1 MSAFLNGL
9 RPTLH
14 ISHRG
19 GSAVAPENTM
29 TAFRD
34 AVDRW
39 RTDVL
44 ELDVHATRDG
54 VLVVHHDPTVDRCT
68 DGAGAIAAMTANE
81 IDALD
86 AGHRFTVDGTTFPHR
101 ARGVHVPRFRE
112 VLDAF
117 PSTRLNVELKSE
129 ASGAELIFADELH
142 AANAID
148 RVCIGSEDDALAG
161 RLHALLPE
169 ACHFYPRDALTQL
182 VMALKSGQ
190 APPIDDRF
198 AVLDMPL
205 FFGET
210 RLVDDAFLRAA
221 KDLGKWVNVWTVDD
235 EAEMRRCVREGV
247 GGVMTDRPD
256 VLRRVLSTPASS
268 A

>member
-1 MSAFLNGL
+1 MATTTHAFLRGL

-19 GSAVAPENTM
+19 GSALAPENTM
-29 TAFRD
+29 VAFRD

-39 RTDVL
+39 KTDVL

-81 IDALD
+81 IEALD
-86 AGHRFTVDGTTFPHR
+86 AGHRFTVDGATFPHR
-101 ARGVHVPRFRE
+101 GRGVRVPRFRD

-129 ASGAELIFADELH
+129 AAGAERLFADELR
-142 AANAID
+142 AAKAID
-148 RVCIGSEDDALAG
+148 RVCIGSEEDALAA
-161 RLHALLPE
+161 RLHALLSD
-169 ACHFYPRDALTQL
+169 ACHFYPRDALTRL
-182 VMALKSGQ
+182 VMAMKSGEP
-190 APPIDDRF
+190 APVDDRF

-205 FFGET
+205 YFGET
-210 RLVDDAFLRAA
+210 RLIDDAFLARARE
-221 KDLGKWVNVWTVDD
+221 LRKWVNVWTVDD

-256 VLRRVLSTPASS
+256 VLRRVLTPS
-268 A
+268 